1 MQGALPCPPVLAANL
16 GSERA
21 LWLALPAARIET
33 WAPEPEQKPTGRFPP
48 RRAREKKGCEKRSR
62 TEESEVAVLLIGR
75 DLRLPDSRLTV
86 KHLVSN
92 PIEHQFT
99 VAQPT

>member
-1 MQGALPCPPVLAANL
+1 MQADSLGPLRNLGTPSGRLEGFPVQGALPCPPVLAANL

-62 TEESEVAVLLIGR
+62 TEKVE
-75 DLRLPDSRLTV
+75 
-86 KHLVSN
+86 
-92 PIEHQFT
+92 
-99 VAQPT
+99 